1 MQSAACPRSFTV
13 IWPNWS
19 DNTFNFYTILQD
31 EVRSSSDEWSAL
43 GMRGNQSSPV
53 VCEGV
58 LSADRLIGSFG
69 ELKPH

>member
-1 MQSAACPRSFTV
+1 M
-13 IWPNWS
+13 
-19 DNTFNFYTILQD
+19 LQG

-53 VCEGV
+53 VCEGL

-69 ELKPH
+69 ESKAKPLFYQSVALKL

>member
-1 MQSAACPRSFTV
+1 MPSIFHP
-13 IWPNWS
+13 
-19 DNTFNFYTILQD
+19 ILQD

-69 ELKPH
+69 ESKASKRTKEFHKNDRLLH